1 MVGTKVKKPS
11 ANFLKK
17 RAIVDVVGRIPY
29 GFVSTYGCVASLSG
43 FPRSAR
49 YVGWVLGGLSQD
61 SQLPWHR
68 VVNSKG
74 KISPR
79 ADGGSHR
86 FQQELLEAEGVKF
99 LNGRIDLSIFC
110 WKDNLEEIE

>member
-1 MVGTKVKKPS
+1 MKKLS
-11 ANFLKK
+11 VNFLKK

-43 FPRSAR
+43 FPGCAR
-49 YVGWVLGGLSQD
+49 FVGWVLGGLSQD

-79 ADGGSHR
+79 ANGGSHR

-99 LNGRIDLSIFC
+99 LNGRIDLSIYC
-110 WKDNLEEIE
+110 WKDDLEEIE